1 MASKPR
7 PVLGTFLAGIALT
20 TTLAACGA
28 STDGNAEAAEAAAA
42 PPTPMSRQTKPAR
55 LPEPRKPA
63 RLPKT
68 PTPHPPLTLTGSTR
82 PPARTPPPAVGS
94 Q

>member
-28 STDGNAEAAEAAAA
+28 STDGNAEAAEAAGSATNSDVTA
-42 PPTPMSRQTKPAR
+42 KGSR
-55 LPEPRKPA
+55 PEVVF
-63 RLPKT
+63 LF
-68 PTPHPPLTLTGSTR
+68 LGCV
-82 PPARTPPPAVGS
+82 VGWVCLGV
-94 Q
+94 